1 MLLGWCVEW
10 GGVLMAGIKKR
21 KGCVSCASS
30 SLVIRLVS
38 EISPFYYQI
47 PNGILF
53 CIRAF

>member
-30 SLVIRLVS
+30 SLVIRLGYEPS
-38 EISPFYYQI
+38 EIQI
-47 PNGILF
+47 LKSIS
-53 CIRAF
+53 